1 MLYKKSN
8 RFEFLPNEEEGM
20 VVFDSETG
28 TVGVIDPVGQAILEA
43 LDLEKGSTLD
53 DLVIKLVE
61 EFDAPEEEI
70 RTDTQEFLNQ
80 LVEQDILEACE

>member
-43 LDLEKGSTLD
+43 LDLENGSTLD
-53 DLVIKLVE
+53 DLVTHLLE
-61 EFDAPEEEI
+61 EFDAPEDEI
-70 RTDTQEFLNQ
+70 RQDTQEFLDQ
-80 LVEQDILEACE
+80 LVEQGILDVCE